1 MAKHIYKMW
10 SPWRYAHFVQVQDV
24 TLPAG
29 LLGIVQD
36 LVVEDG
42 IVECQTESNWVSWL
56 SKHVMKVENIIE
68 VIFDFVT
75 LKSASIVI

>member
-1 MAKHIYKMW
+1 MILKNVI
-10 SPWRYAHFVQVQDV
+10 
-24 TLPAG
+24 LPAS

-75 LKSASIVI
+75 FKSIFPNVYYYINHQTFYESS